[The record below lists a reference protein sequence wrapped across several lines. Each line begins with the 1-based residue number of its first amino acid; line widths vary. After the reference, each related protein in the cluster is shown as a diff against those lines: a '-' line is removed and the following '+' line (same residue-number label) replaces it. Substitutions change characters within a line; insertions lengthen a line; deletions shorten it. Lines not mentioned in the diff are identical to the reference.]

1 MYTPVCQRLCSQK
14 SSTGVSRDVCSA
26 LGISGVLWFCN
37 TMLSRVPEQGRPTNE
52 DRLTTPMQRGP
63 MLGNVPH

>member
-1 MYTPVCQRLCSQK
+1 MYTPVCQRLCSQR
-14 SSTGVSRDVCSA
+14 SPTDVSRDVCSA
-26 LGISGVLWFCN
+26 LDISGVLWFCN
-37 TMLSRVPEQGRPTNE
+37 TMLSRVPMQGRPTNE